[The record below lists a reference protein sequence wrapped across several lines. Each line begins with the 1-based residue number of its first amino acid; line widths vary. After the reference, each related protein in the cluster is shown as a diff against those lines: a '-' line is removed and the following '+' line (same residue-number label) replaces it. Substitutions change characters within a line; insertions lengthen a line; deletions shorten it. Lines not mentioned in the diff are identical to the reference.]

1 MRIRIPA
8 LFAKSAFAAAA
19 IVTLGFTP
27 SATAEKYASI
37 VVDLER
43 DEVLHARH
51 ADAPRYPASL
61 TKAMTLYMLFPQTP
75 NPKPQTPNPS
85 YMVS

>member
-1 MRIRIPA
+1 MRARIPA
-8 LFAKSAFAAAA
+8 LFAKSSLAVAA
-19 IVTLGFTP
+19 IFTLGFTP

-61 TKAMTLYMLFPQTP
+61 TKAMTDR
-75 NPKPQTPNPS
+75 KS
-85 YMVS
+85 VV